1 MKKIV
6 LLGASNSCMPFRLNS
21 GLSSVEGV
29 ELVNLSMGA
38 TGSLSKMRAIFH
50 EEEVKHLQS
59 ADLIILETNICDFGI
74 VYHTKWH
81 TRQYFIN
88 LIQGLYE
95 ELYKLNTKILVLLL
109 PNSNVKNN
117 EISLEID
124 IANIHSFFC
133 DKYGFNYI
141 NVLKYYLENDI
152 NYFFTLCTKDNN
164 HQLKSIM
171 FDLGLNIAKNLDK
184 FLYPKKLT
192 LKKQD
197 IKYKLL
203 SPKDMKLAKGELKE
217 KKIIASKQKAYILD
231 KDRAFKLP
239 KEYSGHKILGFT
251 SYNFDKKLDFSRW
264 WLSSSLIF
272 KNKDK
277 EFIVSSNAYFYFQP
291 FKDSFIIDDETYVY
305 FNEDN
310 KSLNQGNFHEKNFID
325 YFALVDILLVK
336 GEFKADEIAF
346 NENFIK
352 TSKEYDFLHLYPN
365 AVFYKE
371 LIEDFLNNVFSNA
384 NIESLKRI
392 VNEQKAHLE
401 NELSNLKNE
410 NTSLKE
416 SLNSPE
422 QKEKILNIRFLEEK
436 VKRKEL
442 KNKILEK
449 DLGFTHEDILQSK
462 ILNQKVKDLEKLL
475 SSIQRP
481 QATIYTSAKLR
492 IHSHLA
498 YKLGQALIENSK
510 SIKGYIRLPYVLS
523 YIKEKYKAEQKA
535 YNDKISKNPSL
546 KLPPLASYPDYEAA
560 LKEKE
565 CLTYKLGLAL
575 MKANKSW
582 YKGGYI
588 KFYFESKRLKKE
600 FKERQSKK

>member
-74 VYHTKWH
+74 VNQLKWH
-81 TRQYFIN
+81 TRENFIN
-88 LIQGLYE
+88 LLQGLYE

-192 LKKQD
+192 LKKKD
-197 IKYKLL
+197 VEYKLL

-217 KKIIASKQKAYILD
+217 KKIIASKQKAYVLD
-231 KDRAFKLP
+231 KNTAFKIA
-239 KEYSGHKILGFT
+239 KEYKGYKILGFT

-449 DLGFTHEDILQSK
+449 DLGFTHKDILESK
-462 ILNQKVKDLEKLL
+462 ILNQKIKDLEQILADTKN
-475 SSIQRP
+475 P
-481 QATIYTSAKLR
+481 YPTIHNSAKAR
-492 IHSHLA
+492 IHNHLA

-510 SIKGYIRLPYVLS
+510 SIKGYIRMPYVLS
-523 YIKEKYKAEQKA
+523 YIKDKHKKEQRIYNEKIK
-535 YNDKISKNPSL
+535 DNPSL
-546 KLPPLASYPDYEAA
+546 KLPPLESYPDYESA
-560 LKEKE
+560 LREKN
-565 CLTYKLGLAL
+565 CITYKLGEAL
-575 MKANKSW
+575 IENMKR
-582 YKGGYI
+582 GGALKYI
-588 KFYFESKRLKKE
+588 RFMKDVRRIKKV
-600 FKERQSKK
+600 FKKV

>member
-1 MKKIV
+1 
-6 LLGASNSCMPFRLNS
+6 
-21 GLSSVEGV
+21 
-29 ELVNLSMGA
+29 
-38 TGSLSKMRAIFH
+38 
-50 EEEVKHLQS
+50 
-59 ADLIILETNICDFGI
+59 
-74 VYHTKWH
+74 
-81 TRQYFIN
+81 
-88 LIQGLYE
+88 
-95 ELYKLNTKILVLLL
+95 

-124 IANIHSFFC
+124 IENIHSFFC

-184 FLYPKKLT
+184 FLYPKKLD

-203 SPKDMKLAKGELKE
+203 CPKDMNLAKGELKE
-217 KKIIASKQKAYILD
+217 KKIIASKQKAYVLD
-231 KDRAFKLP
+231 KDTAFKIA
-239 KEYSGHKILGFT
+239 KEYKGYKILGFT

-264 WLSSSLIF
+264 WLSSSIIF

-277 EFIVSSNAYFYFQP
+277 EFIVSSTAYHYFQP
-291 FKDSFIIDDETYVY
+291 FKEPFVIDDETYIY

-310 KSLNQGNFHEKNFID
+310 KRLDQGDFHEKNFID

-346 NENFIK
+346 SENFIK

-384 NIESLKRI
+384 NIDGLKRI
-392 VNEQKAHLE
+392 INEQKAPLE

-422 QKEKILNIRFLEEK
+422 NKETTLKLLNLEQDLINKKLNTKKLYKELNI
-436 VKRKEL
+436 KEDVFMPRINL
-442 KNKILEK
+442 
-449 DLGFTHEDILQSK
+449 
-462 ILNQKVKDLEKLL
+462 
-475 SSIQRP
+475 IQVN
-481 QATIYTSAKLR
+481 SAKAR
-492 IHSHLA
+492 IHNHLA
-498 YKLGQALIENSK
+498 YKLGLALIENSK
-510 SIKGYIRLPYVLS
+510 SIKGYIRMPYILS
-523 YIKEKYKAEQKA
+523 YIKDKHKKEQKI
-535 YNDKISKNPSL
+535 YNEKIKDNPSL
-546 KLPPLASYPDYEAA
+546 KFPPLESYPDYKDA
-560 LKEKE
+560 LREKE
-565 CLTYKLGLAL
+565 CITYKLGEAL
-575 MKANKSW
+575 IEANKSW